1 MTDNFNTGTTKIDR
15 LPCKMVSKDDP
26 EKMGRIKVRFF
37 DQSEK
42 EIPDDK
48 LPWTMPHG
56 QSSGAGGGHFELGRY
71 FVGQWMECER
81 MGDLG
86 LTTRFHTIVSSPG
99 KGGGG
104 GQ

>member
-1 MTDNFNTGTTKIDR
+1 MVESDNYNTGTTKVSR
-15 LPCKMVSKDDP
+15 MPCKMVSKDDP
-26 EKMGRIKVRFF
+26 EKMGRIKVRFI

-48 LPWTMPHG
+48 LPWTIPHG
-56 QSSGAGGGHFELGRY
+56 QASGGVASHFELGRY

-86 LTTRFHTIVSSPG
+86 LTTRFHTIISSPKKEG
-99 KGGGG
+99 V
-104 GQ
+104 